1 MITSFNVD
9 LPWGKTLLS
18 NHDYQKPHVMILL
31 EVMVPKYPNLYYKAV
46 FFFFIFF
53 FSKIFLQSQTRRK
66 IHFGGCEALPRKE
79 SLLLVFGNH
88 DYQVMCFFPQGK
100 IDVGEG
106 NHN

>member
-1 MITSFNVD
+1 MFQ
-9 LPWGKTLLS
+9 LKTNAS
-18 NHDYQKPHVMILL
+18 RSY
-31 EVMVPKYPNLYYKAV
+31 
-46 FFFFIFF
+46 
-53 FSKIFLQSQTRRK
+53 
-66 IHFGGCEALPRKE
+66 FGGCEALPRKE

>member
-1 MITSFNVD
+1 MN
-9 LPWGKTLLS
+9 K
-18 NHDYQKPHVMILL
+18 
-31 EVMVPKYPNLYYKAV
+31 
-46 FFFFIFF
+46 
-53 FSKIFLQSQTRRK
+53 KIS
-66 IHFGGCEALPRKE
+66 GGCEALPRKE